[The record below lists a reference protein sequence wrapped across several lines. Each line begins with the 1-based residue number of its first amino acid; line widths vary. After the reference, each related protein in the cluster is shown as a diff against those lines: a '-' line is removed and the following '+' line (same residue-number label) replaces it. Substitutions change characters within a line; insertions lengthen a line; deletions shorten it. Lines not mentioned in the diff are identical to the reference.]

1 VTLAAVVAPLAVYA
15 VLFQTALY
23 VSLPSRL
30 RTRVAPW
37 VTGAVGAGVTLAA
50 GAIFGF
56 HTIGLVGGDPW
67 TALAWGVVATVV
79 VAVFG
84 VLMLRREDGPELLA
98 DPRLGELSDREYA
111 VQVLVRIPVF
121 TALIEEA
128 FFRGVLHAA
137 LAALYPIQVAVWLG
151 AGLFGLWH
159 IGPGLDQARAGRK
172 DTPAGVLHTLGT
184 IVATS
189 VAGLFLVWLRL
200 ETGSIWA
207 SVAVHAAMNM
217 TMAVFARFAT
227 RKSWRTTHSSVT
239 AEGEVLVD
247 SGPVD
252 RRPA

>member
-23 VSLPSRL
+23 VTLPIRL

-37 VTGAVGAGVTLAA
+37 VTGAVGAGVTVAA
-50 GAIFGF
+50 GALFGF
-56 HTIGLVGGDPW
+56 DRIGIVGGSAW
-67 TALAWGVVATVV
+67 TALVWGAAAVV
-79 VAVFG
+79 VITISG
-84 VLMLRREDGPELLA
+84 LLILRRADGIELLA
-98 DPRLGELSDREYA
+98 DPRLGELGDREYA
-111 VQVLVRIPVF
+111 VQVFVRIPVF

-137 LAALYPIQVAVWLG
+137 LAALYPIEVAVWIG

-172 DTPAGVLHTLGT
+172 NTPAGLLHTLAT

-189 VAGLFLVWLRL
+189 VAGLFLIWLRL

-207 SVAVHAAMNM
+207 SVAVHAAINM
-217 TMAVFARFAT
+217 TMAVFARFASRT
-227 RKSWRTTHSSVT
+227 SWRIAHSSVG
-239 AEGEVLVD
+239 ADVG
-247 SGPVD
+247 
-252 RRPA
+252 